1 MIIDCESCDV
11 RPLACGDCVVG
22 VLLGVPGTEGTSVV
36 QLDVSERRAL
46 DVLADQGL
54 VPRLRL
60 VAREERPGMLLVRC
74 GFAERERLLASGTR
88 AFSVTP
94 PMEAHMKV
102 LVDLAEVTPEQLE
115 NVLGAAADLQR
126 AAP

>member
-1 MIIDCESCDV
+1 MIKCERRRQDHAGGMDMDDVSALATRMDDV
-11 RPLACGDCVVG
+11 REVVRKG
-22 VLLGVPGTEGTSVV
+22 KRGWY
-36 QLDVSERRAL
+36 LD
-46 DVLADQGL
+46 G
-54 VPRLRL
+54 RL

-115 NVLGAAADLQR
+115 NVLGAAADLRR